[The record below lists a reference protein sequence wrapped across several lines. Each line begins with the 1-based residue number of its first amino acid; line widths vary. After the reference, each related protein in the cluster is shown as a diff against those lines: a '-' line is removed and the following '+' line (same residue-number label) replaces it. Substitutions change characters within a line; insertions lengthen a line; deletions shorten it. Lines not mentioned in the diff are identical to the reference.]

1 MNKITIDK
9 RIRVISGT
17 EKYLHRLIER
27 KFIPTKIKYESNLF
41 LVLKIIYMNKIEIID
56 SVILIIKSK

>member
-1 MNKITIDK
+1 MKI
-9 RIRVISGT
+9 
-17 EKYLHRLIER
+17 EEL
-27 KFIPTKIKYESNLF
+27 KIKYESNLF